1 MFQLSL
7 PWWEYIVR
15 AVVVYLF
22 LLLGLRITGKRQISQ
37 FSSFDFILLLILSNS
52 VQNSMNGGDN
62 SLTGGLLLALVLIGL
77 NWLLGI
83 IVFKI
88 RKVESFIQGKP
99 EVLIHNGKI
108 FEETMKKEKITHDEI
123 YSVLR
128 KNGLDKITEVK
139 FLILE
144 TNGEMSVIKKDIG

>member
-1 MFQLSL
+1 MTL

-22 LLLGLRITGKRQISQ
+22 LLLGLRVTGKRQISQ

-62 SLTGGLLLALVLIGL
+62 SLSGGLLLALVLIGL
-77 NWLLGI
+77 SWLLGI
-83 IVFKI
+83 LVFESKKI
-88 RKVESFIQGKP
+88 ENYIQGKP

-128 KNGLDKITEVK
+128 KNGLDKISEVK

-144 TNGEMSVIKKDIG
+144 TNGDMSVIKKDIG